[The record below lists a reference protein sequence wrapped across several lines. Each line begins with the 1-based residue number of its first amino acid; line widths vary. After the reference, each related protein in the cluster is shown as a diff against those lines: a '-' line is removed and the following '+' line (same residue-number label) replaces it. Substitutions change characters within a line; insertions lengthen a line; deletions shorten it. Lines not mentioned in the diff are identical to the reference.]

1 MEILRFEEATTTAPK
16 RKRSSKGFLTLGFV
30 AAVFGIGTA
39 FASSTITIN
48 SSVPIALGQGV
59 SVVAACDDAMD
70 IVPSTSME
78 VVAEEPTFY
87 LTSLG
92 INGVNGATATAA
104 SEGRGCGG
112 KFFDLQLFSA
122 TSTAYTCTQLL
133 QPDPTTLPI
142 VSYTGGTSGT
152 TLSTC
157 ASSKLSFEVP
167 INVSGGDWAFN
178 IPFTKA
184 PSEIRYITLVS
195 RDNQIN

>member
-133 QPDPTTLPI
+133 QPDPTILPT
-142 VSYTGGTSGT
+142 VSYTDGTSGT
-152 TLSTC
+152 TGSTC

-167 INVSGGDWAFN
+167 IKVSGDWAFT

-184 PSEIRYITLVS
+184 PSEISYITLVS
-195 RDNQIN
+195 RD

>member
-104 SEGRGCGG
+104 SGGLGCGG

-133 QPDPTTLPI
+133 QPDPTTLPT
-142 VSYTGGTSGT
+142 VSYTGGTPGT
-152 TLSTC
+152 TESTC
-157 ASSKLSFEVP
+157 ASSKLSFQVP
-167 INVSGGDWAFN
+167 IQVRGDWDFT

-184 PSEIRYITLVS
+184 PSEISYITLVS
-195 RDNQIN
+195 RD

>member
-70 IVPSTSME
+70 VVPSTSME
-78 VVAEEPTFY
+78 VVADEPTFY

-92 INGVNGATATAA
+92 INGVNGSTATAE

-112 KFFDLQLFSA
+112 KYFDLQLFSA

-133 QPDPTTLPI
+133 PPAAAETPT
-142 VSYTGGTSGT
+142 VAYTGGTSGT
-152 TLSTC
+152 KESTC
-157 ASSKLSFEVP
+157 ASSKLSFQVP
-167 INVSGGDWAFN
+167 IKASGNWDFT

-184 PSEIRYITLVS
+184 PSEISYITLVS
-195 RDNQIN
+195 RD

>member
-104 SEGRGCGG
+104 SEGQGCGG

-133 QPDPTTLPI
+133 QPDPEILPT
-142 VSYTGGTSGT
+142 VAYTGGTSGT
-152 TLSTC
+152 TGSTC
-157 ASSKLSFEVP
+157 ESSKLSFEVP
-167 INVSGGDWAFN
+167 IKVSGDWAFT

-184 PSEIRYITLVS
+184 PSEISYITLVS
-195 RDNQIN
+195 RD

>member
-70 IVPSTSME
+70 VIPSTSMQ
-78 VVAEEPTFY
+78 VVADTPTFY

-92 INGVNGATATAA
+92 INGVNGATATAESA
-104 SEGRGCGG
+104 GRGCGG
-112 KFFDLQLFSA
+112 KYFDLQLFSA

-133 QPDPTTLPI
+133 PPDAATTPT
-142 VSYTGGTSGT
+142 VAYTGGTSGT
-152 TLSTC
+152 KESTC
-157 ASSKLSFEVP
+157 GSSKLSFQVP
-167 INVSGGDWAFN
+167 IKASGNWDFT

-184 PSEIRYITLVS
+184 PSEISYITLVS
-195 RDNQIN
+195 RD

>member
-87 LTSLG
+87 LTSLR

-133 QPDPTTLPI
+133 QPDPTILPT
-142 VSYTGGTSGT
+142 VSYTDGTSST
-152 TLSTC
+152 TVSTC
-157 ASSKLSFEVP
+157 QSSKLSFQVP
-167 INVSGGDWAFN
+167 SKVSGDWDFT

-184 PSEIRYITLVS
+184 PSEISYITLVS
-195 RDNQIN
+195 RD

>member
-133 QPDPTTLPI
+133 PPDAATTPT
-142 VSYTGGTSGT
+142 VAYTGGTSGT
-152 TLSTC
+152 TGSTC
-157 ASSKLSFEVP
+157 ESSKLSFEVP
-167 INVSGGDWAFN
+167 ITVSGDWAFT

-184 PSEIRYITLVS
+184 PSEISYITLVS
-195 RDNQIN
+195 RD

>member
-16 RKRSSKGFLTLGFV
+16 RNRSSKGFLTLGFV

-70 IVPSTSME
+70 VIPSTSMQ
-78 VVAEEPTFY
+78 VVADKPTFY

-112 KFFDLQLFSA
+112 KYFDLQLFSA

-133 QPDPTTLPI
+133 QPDPRDLPT
-142 VSYTGGTSGT
+142 VSYTDGATS
-152 TLSTC
+152 STKTSSC
-157 ASSKLSFEVP
+157 GSSKLSFQVP
-167 INVSGGDWAFN
+167 IKASGNWDFT

-184 PSEIRYITLVS
+184 PSEISYITLVS
-195 RDNQIN
+195 RD

>member
-1 MEILRFEEATTTAPK
+1 MEILRFEEATPTAPK

-70 IVPSTSME
+70 VIPSTSMQ
-78 VVAEEPTFY
+78 VVADQPTFY

-92 INGVNGATATAA
+92 INGVNGATATAESA
-104 SEGRGCGG
+104 GRGCGG
-112 KFFDLQLFSA
+112 KYFDLQLFSA
-122 TSTAYTCTQLL
+122 TSTAYTCPQLL
-133 QPDPTTLPI
+133 PPDAATTPA
-142 VSYTGGTSGT
+142 VAYTGGTSGT
-152 TLSTC
+152 KESTC
-157 ASSKLSFEVP
+157 VSSKLSFQVP
-167 INVSGGDWAFN
+167 IKSSGNWDFT

-184 PSEIRYITLVS
+184 PSEISYITLVS
-195 RDNQIN
+195 RD